1 MMDLITGH
9 QGVAHISAVQVATL
23 NNKLTGDIGEHKV
36 MRITGGTVTKN
47 GLTLEIATG
56 YWRVNGYDMEITEAE
71 TVYFDPSTVGLKRID
86 GVYVEIL
93 RDIAS
98 GVERAEIIVVKG
110 EEGVSPV
117 APSAPTA
124 PEYTTDILHQCELV
138 GEVEVNENTMTLTDA
153 TIEYK
158 ISSGGAESLAPQF
171 DENTS
176 YSVGDVVEYDGKLY
190 VFTSAHTG
198 AWNASHVSETTV
210 NALLAN
216 KADIPVSISQG
227 GTGSTTAPQA
237 RSNLGA
243 ASDTTVGKIY
253 NIIRQVS
260 DDAYKTTKAY
270 KAGDYVIYDD
280 KLYKCTSACTAGS
293 WATNSSHFTQDTLT
307 NAVSQLN
314 NDLSKYIQL
323 YSYSSGGYLS
333 AKKMITRQI
342 SSTTNSNGDAGIAI
356 PITDIIFFASVSAGI
371 NAVPRVSSD
380 GSTTVAHCTSTSNQ
394 NVANTSIN
402 FRIIY
407 LG

>member
-314 NDLSKYIQL
+314 NDLTGLIKSATLRASTTSESNIAV
-323 YSYSSGGYLS
+323 SSGVVPNN
-333 AKKMITRQI
+333 AKVIYVRALRT
-342 SSTTNSNGDAGIAI
+342 SNQTPYIAI
-356 PITDIIFFASVSAGI
+356 PYGSNNALAIHIADYASLASV
-371 NAVPRVSSD
+371 VSISFD
-380 GSTTVAHCTSTSNQ
+380 LT
-394 NVANTSIN
+394 
-402 FRIIY
+402 IY
-407 LG
+407 YIV